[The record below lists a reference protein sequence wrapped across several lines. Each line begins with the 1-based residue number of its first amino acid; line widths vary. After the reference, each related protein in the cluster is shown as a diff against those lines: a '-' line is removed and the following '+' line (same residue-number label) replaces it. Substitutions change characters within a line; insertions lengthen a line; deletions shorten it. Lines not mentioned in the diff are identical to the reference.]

1 MKRSKQAR
9 KETPMMSKGK
19 KAHIFELKY
28 FSLII
33 AFIVF
38 IIIVFLNYGTVILSD
53 FDLKVL
59 DGYFQSSYSQYK
71 MQQQQLQEREDV
83 EIKNVDLRT
92 SPDIFIAPIDFE
104 SLQRLGRWPFPRSVE
119 ANYVNYL
126 ARIIN
131 QNARERALLLD
142 IFFVEKDSFRPENDI
157 MLIEAIKNNKQV
169 FLETVLD
176 WFLLDNETRRETFYE
191 AQAALEENCGT
202 INNIQGDW
210 EALEPFYGVEPPL
223 KPYAQAAYSYGHAN
237 YRKDNDQIYRK
248 NTIVARFSRLVA
260 EYSIPVEELIEGI
273 REISVN
279 KNNYEWLGWLNKK
292 SEFENISYP
301 FTEESLQQLSEKM
314 QKEALVRL
322 DPEGNELYI
331 VRKFK
336 DSFIPSISLSL
347 ALEYMNKKIQD
358 VEVVLGEYVR
368 IREPE
373 FFNEKTNAWEKPYR
387 VMTGQDEYETLDEII
402 IPIDKHGDML
412 INFMGPGSTKEDYI
426 FKLRP
431 FHYYA
436 QSAPG
441 PDPET
446 SIIPWPKGP
455 GGVGFKN
462 KLVLAGGFFQGT
474 DEKPTPFGLMY
485 GVEVHA
491 NSLDTIIRNNFLRH
505 APVWLDLLIILSVIL
520 LIAFISS
527 RLPTLLSL
535 HISIW
540 VAVVYL
546 IFICDFIFQ
555 DSNMILSFTAPPLAI
570 ILTVLMIGAYR
581 VIFEERDKRRI
592 RGMFGKYVSPAVVDQ
607 ILQNPPEL
615 GGVDKELTVLFS
627 DIRGFTTLSE
637 SMTPQALVNHL
648 NHYLTAMT
656 DLILEYRGTLD
667 KYVGDEIMCF
677 WGAPIPQADHAILA
691 CKCALKQ
698 MQVLHELNE
707 KWPPEKRINIGIGLN
722 SGIMT
727 VGNMGSQ
734 GRMNYTL
741 MGDNVNLG
749 ARLEGTNKTY
759 HTNVIISEFTY
770 GLVKDKV
777 IVRELD
783 NIRVKGKNKPV
794 VIYELLD
801 IVGGLAPD

>member
-1 MKRSKQAR
+1 MV
-9 KETPMMSKGK
+9 TKGK

-33 AFIVF
+33 ACIVF
-38 IIIVFLNYGTVILSD
+38 LIIVFLNYGTVILSD

-59 DGYFQSSYSQYK
+59 DGYFQNKKQA
-71 MQQQQLQEREDV
+71 QQEQQREGV
-83 EIKNVDLRT
+83 EVRDKEDLKT
-92 SPDIFIAPIDFE
+92 SPDIIIAPIDFN
-104 SLQRLGRWPFPRSVE
+104 SLQQLGRWPFPRSVE
-119 ANYVNYL
+119 ANYINYL

-131 QNARERALLLD
+131 QDARERALLLD
-142 IFFVEKDSFRPENDI
+142 IFFVEKDSHRPENDI
-157 MLIEAIKNNKQV
+157 MLIEAINENKRV
-169 FLETVLD
+169 FLETGVD
-176 WFLLDNETRRETFYE
+176 WYMSDNDVQRSTFYE

-202 INNIQGDW
+202 ITNIQGDW
-210 EALEPFYGVEPPL
+210 ETLEPFFGVEPPL
-223 KPYAQAAYSYGHAN
+223 KPYAQAAYGYGHAN
-237 YRKDNDQIYRK
+237 YQKDDDQVYRR
-248 NTIVARFSRLVA
+248 NRIIARFSRLIGEHTIPVA
-260 EYSIPVEELIEGI
+260 ELEAGLRLINI
-273 REISVN
+273 N
-279 KNNYEWLGWLNKK
+279 KDDFEWLGWLNKK
-292 SEFENISYP
+292 TGLFENIRYP
-301 FTEESLQQLSEKM
+301 FTEENLKQLRDRM
-314 QKEALVRL
+314 QDNALRDT
-322 DPEGNELYI
+322 DPESGDEFYI
-331 VRKFK
+331 IRKFK
-336 DSFIPSISLSL
+336 DSFIPSISLTL
-347 ALEYMNKKIQD
+347 ALEYMNKKIED
-358 VEVVLGEYVR
+358 VEVKLGEYVR
-368 IREPE
+368 ITEPE
-373 FFNEKTNAWEKPYR
+373 FFNIEKNSWEKPYR
-387 VMTGQDEYETLDEII
+387 VMIGSNEYYTLDEIK
-402 IPIDKHGDML
+402 IPIYDQGDML
-412 INFMGPGSTKEDYI
+412 INFMGPGSSKDNFTFQLK
-426 FKLRP
+426 P
-431 FHYYA
+431 FFYFA
-436 QSAPG
+436 RFAPG

-446 SIIPWPKGP
+446 SIITWPP
-455 GGVGFKN
+455 GDRGLGFKN
-462 KLVLAGGFFQGT
+462 KLVLVGGFFTGT

-491 NSLDTIIRNNFLRH
+491 NSLDTIIRNNFLFH
-505 APVWLDLLIILSVIL
+505 APVWLDLLILLSVIL
-520 LIAFISS
+520 LITFISS

-535 HISIW
+535 FISI
-540 VAVVYL
+540 YL
-546 IFICDFIFQ
+546 TSIYLLFICDIIFH
-555 DSNMILSFTAPPLAI
+555 NFNLILSFTAPPLAI
-570 ILTVLMIGAYR
+570 MLTVLMIVAYR

-648 NHYLTAMT
+648 NTYLTAMT
-656 DLILEYRGTLD
+656 DCILEYRGTLD

-677 WGAPIPQADHAILA
+677 WGAPLPQADHAIMS

-707 KWPPEKRINIGIGLN
+707 KWPSEKRINIGIGLN

-749 ARLEGTNKTY
+749 ARLEGTNKAY
-759 HTNVIISEFTY
+759 HTNIIISEFTY

-777 IVRELD
+777 VVRELD

-801 IVGGLAPD
+801 VTGGLDPTLEEA

>member
-1 MKRSKQAR
+1 MASN
-9 KETPMMSKGK
+9 GK

-28 FSLII
+28 FSLVI

-38 IIIVFLNYGTVILSD
+38 LVIVFLNYGTIILSE

-59 DGYFQSSYSQYK
+59 DGYFQSGHLQYK
-71 MQQQQLQEREDV
+71 MDLKRRQERQQ
-83 EIKNVDLRT
+83 EIESEGVDLKKEEELRT
-92 SPDIFIAPIDFE
+92 SSDILIAPIDFD

-119 ANYVNYL
+119 ANYVNFL
-126 ARIIN
+126 TRIVN
-131 QNARERALLLD
+131 QDARERALLLD
-142 IFFVEKDSFRPENDI
+142 IFFVEKDSNRPENDI
-157 MLIEAIKNNKQV
+157 MLIQAIKENKRV
-169 FLETVLD
+169 FLETVVD
-176 WFLLDNETRRETFYE
+176 WFLLQDDPLRETFYE
-191 AQAALEENCGT
+191 AQATLEENCGT
-202 INNIQGDW
+202 ITNIQGDW
-210 EALEPFYGVEPPL
+210 EALEPFFGVEPPL
-223 KPYAQAAYSYGHAN
+223 KPYAQAAYGFGHAN
-237 YRKDNDQIYRK
+237 YDKDNDQIYRR
-248 NTIVARFSRLVA
+248 NRVFARYSRLIA
-260 EYSIPVEELIEGI
+260 EYPIPVHEITEGL
-273 REISVN
+273 RNLSVN
-279 KNNYEWLGWLNKK
+279 KDNFEWLGWLNRKNG
-292 SEFENISYP
+292 EFENISFP
-301 FTEESLQQLSEKM
+301 FSEENLAKLEKEM
-314 QKEALVRL
+314 QEKALTKP
-322 DPEGNELYI
+322 DQGSGNDLYI
-331 VRKFK
+331 IRKFK
-336 DSFIPSISLSL
+336 DSFVPSISLAL
-347 ALEYMNKKIQD
+347 ALEYMNKKIED
-358 VEVVLGEYVR
+358 VEVKLGEYVR
-368 IREPE
+368 ISEPE
-373 FFNEKTNAWEKPYR
+373 FFNIETNAWEKPYR
-387 VMTGQDEYETLDEII
+387 VMTGTDEYYTLDEIK

-412 INFMGPGSTKEDYI
+412 INFMGPGSTKDDYT

-431 FHYYA
+431 FYYYA
-436 QSAPG
+436 QFAPG

-446 SIIPWPKGP
+446 SIIPWPKAP
-455 GGVGFKN
+455 GGIGFKN

-491 NSLDTIIRNNFLRH
+491 NSLDTIIRNNFLFH
-505 APVWLDLLIILSVIL
+505 APVWLDLLIILGVIL

-535 HISIW
+535 HISIFI
-540 VAVVYL
+540 VILYMIL
-546 IFICDFIFQ
+546 ICDQIFQ
-555 DSNMILSFTAPPLAI
+555 NFNFILSFTAPPLAI
-570 ILTVLMIGAYR
+570 ILTVLMIVAYR

-637 SMTPQALVNHL
+637 SMTPQALVEHL

-677 WGAPIPQADHAILA
+677 WGAPLPQAEHAIMS

-698 MQVLHELNE
+698 MEVLHQLNE

-759 HTNVIISEFTY
+759 HTNIIISEFTY

-801 IVGGLAPD
+801 VIGGLSPE

>member
-1 MKRSKQAR
+1 MV
-9 KETPMMSKGK
+9 TKGK

-33 AFIVF
+33 ACIVF
-38 IIIVFLNYGTVILSD
+38 LIIVFLNYGTVILSD

-59 DGYFQSSYSQYK
+59 DGYFQNKTQA
-71 MQQQQLQEREDV
+71 QQSQEREGV
-83 EIKNVDLRT
+83 EEQNEEDLKT
-92 SPDIFIAPIDFE
+92 SSDIFIAPIDFD

-131 QNARERALLLD
+131 QDARERALLLD
-142 IFFVEKDSFRPENDI
+142 IFFVEKDSHRPENDI
-157 MLIEAIKNNKQV
+157 MLIEAINENKRV
-169 FLETVLD
+169 LLETVVD
-176 WFLLDNETRRETFYE
+176 WYMSDNDVQRSTFYE

-202 INNIQGDW
+202 ITNIQGDW
-210 EALEPFYGVEPPL
+210 ETLEPFYGVEPPL
-223 KPYAQAAYSYGHAN
+223 KPYAQAAYGYGHAS
-237 YRKDNDQIYRK
+237 YVKDHDQVFRRNRI
-248 NTIVARFSRLVA
+248 IARFSRLIAEYAIPVA
-260 EYSIPVEELIEGI
+260 ELTEGLSQMSIDKG
-273 REISVN
+273 N
-279 KNNYEWLGWLNKK
+279 FEWLAWLNKDTGL
-292 SEFENISYP
+292 FENISYP
-301 FTEESLQQLSEKM
+301 FSEENLKQLNSLM
-314 QKEALVRL
+314 QVKALKDT
-322 DPEGNELYI
+322 DPESGDELYI
-331 VRKFK
+331 IRKFK
-336 DSFIPSISLSL
+336 DSFIPSISFAL
-347 ALEYMNKKIQD
+347 ALEYMHKKIED
-358 VEVVLGEYVR
+358 VEVKLGEYVR
-368 IREPE
+368 IPEPE
-373 FFNEKTNAWEKPYR
+373 FFNEETNAWEKPYR
-387 VMTGQDEYETLDEII
+387 VMIGSNEYYTLDEVK
-402 IPIDKHGDML
+402 IPIDDQGDML
-412 INFMGPGSTKEDYI
+412 INFMGPGSTKEAYT

-436 QSAPG
+436 NFAPG
-441 PDPET
+441 PDTET
-446 SIIPWPKGP
+446 SIVPWPKGP

-462 KLVLAGGFFQGT
+462 KLVLVGAFFQGA
-474 DEKPTPFGLMY
+474 DEKPTPFGLMF

-491 NSLDTIIRNNFLRH
+491 NAIDTIIRNNFLYH
-505 APVWLDLLIILSVIL
+505 APVWLNLLIILGFIL
-520 LIAFISS
+520 LITFISS

-535 HISIW
+535 FISIW
-540 VAVVYL
+540 VTSIYL
-546 IFICDFIFQ
+546 LFICDIIFH
-555 DSNMILSFTAPPLAI
+555 NFNLILNFTAPPLAI
-570 ILTVLMIGAYR
+570 MLTVLMIVAYR

-648 NHYLTAMT
+648 NTYLTAMT
-656 DLILEYRGTLD
+656 DCILEYRGTLD

-677 WGAPIPQADHAILA
+677 WGAPLPQADHAIMS
-691 CKCALKQ
+691 CKCALRQ
-698 MQVLHELNE
+698 MEVLHQLNE

-749 ARLEGTNKTY
+749 ARLEGTNKAY

-777 IVRELD
+777 VVRELD

-801 IVGGLAPD
+801 VTGGLDPTLEED